1 MNKKYTISI
10 PVQVDYVDN
19 QMSPQT
25 KTIDIEV
32 KATSVDDAIWRV
44 SQVLEKFIDDYLR
57 PNYWYE

>member
-1 MNKKYTISI
+1 MNKNYTISI

-32 KATSVDDAIWRV
+32 YATSVDDAVWKA
-44 SQVLEKFIDDYLR
+44 SKVLEKND
-57 PNYWYE
+57 

>member
-57 PNYWYE
+57 PNY

>member
-1 MNKKYTISI
+1 MIIGKAQITMNKNYTISI

-32 KATSVDDAIWRV
+32 YATSVDDAVWKA
-44 SQVLEKFIDDYLR
+44 SKVLEKND
-57 PNYWYE
+57 

>member
-32 KATSVDDAIWRV
+32 NATSTDHAVFKA
-44 SQVLEKFIDDYLR
+44 SQVLEKMINDHFKSY
-57 PNYWYE
+57 